1 MESWSSRK
9 MISHSENIGNSS
21 HQENVP
27 PSITRKTRG
36 GSKNYPKSY
45 PSSCSETMN
54 NAEENA
60 HSNAWISLGRQHQV
74 ISEG

>member
-1 MESWSSRK
+1 

-27 PSITRKTRG
+27 PSITPKNRG

-45 PSSCSETMN
+45 PSSCSEAMN
-54 NAEENA
+54 NAKKNMSRNYLA
-60 HSNAWISLGRQHQV
+60 HVSFRLRQN
-74 ISEG
+74 